1 MAENPTEEPAD
12 ATNPPHKP
20 PSPPT
25 RRQRRPEATPPS
37 PSTRVQRQGPAP
49 QGPPPSP
56 PTRVQRPDPAHQGP
70 PDPGPTPPTPT
81 PQSPPTRVQRPDPAP
96 PTGARPS
103 RSAKTPPEART
114 RPARPTEPPTR
125 RDPTTAHAE
134 FPQALRDRYE
144 PHGIAGAGSEGTVWH
159 VRRLADGTDAA
170 VKIAHPGQAMD
181 LDTLEHLATPDFR
194 RHVPGIHEFGDIAV
208 GGTVCGWVAM
218 EYLPTTFEDHLGRRL
233 RDGKPR
239 EERART
245 ERTVRE
251 LADLLDF
258 WQTRIDRNPL
268 DLKPANI
275 LVRQSH
281 GSTRKAD
288 DGPFQLVVAD
298 FGGVA
303 KFTVSQSYRD
313 FQITALYMAPEQI
326 VNQNLKATPWWTLGL
341 VLYQVFTGR
350 PLYVL
355 GDDARIT
362 DEAWTRA
369 LIVNHE
375 VDLSAVTDARQN
387 LLLQGLLTKDPDDR
401 WTAAE
406 VRRWLEGDTPDVVR
420 PVAPDAA
427 PTSARHAN
435 SPITFRG
442 TAHHEAESLAA
453 AMAQHSQEA
462 ADWLAADGGQRL
474 ATWLRT
480 ELEDTSYDSGQ
491 LLELKRGQDRPVRAA
506 VAALA
511 FVAVF
516 APTATP
522 QYRGRRVDA
531 DGIARIAQGQ
541 GAVAFIDELLKAN
554 VPTVAAG
561 FRCGHAECAD
571 GRCEVLLALAEELPR
586 TIEDVRSRARAL
598 GRRSGNNG
606 GGGGG
611 LDQRETN
618 AAYGLAAALIV
629 HPGQRGQALLP
640 LAGLPGPLA
649 TFLAKAPAGV
659 LAVLAQLGALRH
671 RLGAL
676 VRGRAADAGFLRRW
690 AELHRT
696 AAGGDVRTVPG
707 RAALVAAAVLLPR
720 ALRAD
725 AIGQDHTVTLTE
737 WWSTAW
743 RPLARRLVAG
753 AALFTAFWLLIW
765 SGVMLRY
772 VKDSGIG
779 GEALDPADRL
789 VTPLAHAA
797 DLASAT
803 QAGLCAVALAGAV
816 AFAAAPARIS
826 GRLLVAGA
834 ALAAYV
840 GYARPDLPPLDPMHA
855 PDWLTERLRSL
866 LGGWKSWNGVTALVL
881 VPLLCVVL
889 TILAHRLLGQAR
901 AAEEEQA
908 RLRRERAEQR
918 RARAGLPRRPYENPT
933 RWRTGPLGTRDR
945 ALFAVSALLT
955 LLALLWAAVETRVA
969 LHGDH
974 PTLASWG
981 TGQQGAAYQSQ
992 YVLVCAAVC
1001 ALASLAPPATA
1012 RRVLTWTAIVVIG
1025 LGLWPPPVEP
1035 ARALSVPVLPDLFTG
1050 FAETWGHAAFWAAL
1064 LLALPLSLYAAGFA
1078 VRRTRRAAR

>member
-1 MAENPTEEPAD
+1 MAENPTEEPEGPSS
-12 ATNPPHKP
+12 PPRKP

-25 RRQRRPEATPPS
+25 RKQSPKATPPS
-37 PSTRVQRQGPAP
+37 PQTRVQRK
-49 QGPPPSP
+49 
-56 PTRVQRPDPAHQGP
+56 DPA
-70 PDPGPTPPTPT
+70 
-81 PQSPPTRVQRPDPAP
+81 PQSPPTRVQQTPNPPPQASQSPPTRMQRPNPAP
-96 PTGARPS
+96 QS
-103 RSAKTPPEART
+103 PPERTSPDART
-114 RPARPTEPPTR
+114 RPAPSRPAEPPTR
-125 RDPTTAHAE
+125 RDTANTARAE

-144 PHGIAGAGSEGTVWH
+144 PHGIVGAGSEGTVWH

-181 LDTLEHLATPDFR
+181 LDTLDHLATPDFR
-194 RHVPGIHEFGDIAV
+194 RHVPDIHEFGDIAV

-218 EYLPTTFEDHLGRRL
+218 EYLPTTFEDHLTRRL

-281 GSTRKAD
+281 GGTRSSNN
-288 DGPFQLVVAD
+288 GQFQLVVAD

-375 VDLSAVTDARQN
+375 VDLSAVTDPRQN

-406 VRRWLEGDTPDVVR
+406 VRRWLKGETPEVVR
-420 PVAPDAA
+420 PAAPDAA
-427 PTSARHAN
+427 PAAARHAN

-462 ADWLAADGGQRL
+462 ADWLAAEGGQRL

-480 ELEDTSYDSGQ
+480 ELKDTSYDSGQ

-554 VPTVAAG
+554 VPMVAAG
-561 FRCGHAECAD
+561 FRCGHAECAG
-571 GRCEVLLALAEELPR
+571 GRCEVLLALADELPR
-586 TIEDVRSRARAL
+586 TIEDIRARARSL
-598 GRRSGNNG
+598 GRRSGGSG
-606 GGGGG
+606 GS

-640 LAGLPGPLA
+640 LAGLPGLLA
-649 TFLAKAPAGV
+649 TFLAKAPVGV
-659 LAVLAQLGALRH
+659 LAVLAQLGALRY

-690 AELHRT
+690 AELHGR
-696 AAGGDVRTVPG
+696 AARGDVRTVPG

-725 AIGQDHTVTLTE
+725 AIGQDHAVTLTE
-737 WWSTAW
+737 WWATAW
-743 RPLARRLVAG
+743 RPLARRLAAG
-753 AALFTAFWLLIW
+753 AALFTVFWLLIW
-765 SGVMLRY
+765 SGAMLRS
-772 VKDSGIG
+772 VNDSGLG
-779 GEALDPADRL
+779 PDSLDPADRL
-789 VTPLAHAA
+789 VAPLARAA

-816 AFAAAPARIS
+816 AFVVAPARIS
-826 GRLLVAGA
+826 GWLLFAGA
-834 ALAAYV
+834 ALAAYL

-855 PDWLTERLRSL
+855 PGWLTERLRSF
-866 LGGWKSWNGVTALVL
+866 LGGWKSWNGVTALVF
-881 VPLLCVVL
+881 VPLVCLLL
-889 TILAHRLLGQAR
+889 TGLARRLLGQAR
-901 AAEEEQA
+901 TAEEEQA

-945 ALFAVSALLT
+945 ALFAGAALLT

-969 LHGDH
+969 LDGDH
-974 PTLASWG
+974 PTLVSWG

-992 YVLVCAAVC
+992 YLLVCAAVC
-1001 ALASLAPPATA
+1001 ALAALGSPATA
-1012 RRVLTWTAIVVIG
+1012 RRVLKWAAVAVIV

-1035 ARALSVPVLPDLFTG
+1035 AQALSVPVVPDLFTG